1 MHAMQY
7 EITLPADYDMGIIR
21 KRVATKG
28 HLLDGYPG
36 LGAKAYLIRERGVD
50 DSPVN
55 QYAPF
60 YLWNTPEGMNSFLWG
75 PGFQGIVDDFG
86 RPEVQHWSGL
96 AFTEGAVPEVD
107 GASEKGAVSREGA
120 GAAASDVRASVKTA
134 IRRRMRIPARTHLG
148 GFADELAA
156 EAARLARQEGA
167 LFAAT
172 AIDPRT
178 WEALHFSV
186 WDHES
191 PKGVGDV
198 FQVLHVSAPERHLLT
213 SGRHW

>member
-21 KRVATKG
+21 DRVAAKG
-28 HLLDGYPG
+28 HLLDDYPG
-36 LGAKAYLIRERGVD
+36 LGAKAYLVRERGVD

-86 RPEVQHWSGL
+86 RPEVQHWTGL
-96 AFTEGAVPEVD
+96 AFAEGA
-107 GASEKGAVSREGA
+107 AW
-120 GAAASDVRASVKTA
+120 AASGTGAPAKSA
-134 IRRRMRIPARTHLG
+134 IRRRTRIPAPTHLG
-148 GFADELAA
+148 GLAA
-156 EAARLARQEGA
+156 ELAHEASRLAQRDGA
-167 LFAAT
+167 IYAAT

-186 WDHES
+186 WDHDA
-191 PKGVGDV
+191 PKGPGDV
-198 FQVLHVSAPERHLLT
+198 FQVLHVSAPERELLPR
-213 SGRHW
+213 GRQW

>member
-21 KRVATKG
+21 NRVAAKG
-28 HLLDGYPG
+28 HLLDDYPG

-86 RPEVQHWSGL
+86 RPEVQHWTGL
-96 AFTEGAVPEVD
+96 AFAEGSASGAPAKSAV
-107 GASEKGAVSREGA
+107 RH
-120 GAAASDVRASVKTA
+120 
-134 IRRRMRIPARTHLG
+134 RMRIPARTHLG
-148 GFADELAA
+148 GLAA
-156 EAARLARQEGA
+156 ELAEEAGRLAHREGA
-167 LFAAT
+167 VYAAA

-178 WEALHFSV
+178 WEALLFSV
-186 WDHES
+186 WDHGS
-191 PKGVGDV
+191 PTGAGDV
-198 FQVLHVSAPERHLLT
+198 FQVLHLSAPERDLLP
-213 SGRHW
+213 GGQQW

>member
-21 KRVATKG
+21 DRVATKG

-36 LGAKAYLIRERGVD
+36 LGAKAYLVRERGVD

-60 YLWNTPEGMNSFLWG
+60 YLWSTPEGMNSFLWG

-86 RPEVQHWSGL
+86 RPEVQHWTGL
-96 AFTEGAVPEVD
+96 AFAEGP
-107 GASEKGAVSREGA
+107 AS
-120 GAAASDVRASVKTA
+120 AAPARAA
-134 IRRRMRIPARTHLG
+134 IRRRMRIPDRTPLG
-148 GFADELAA
+148 PLAA
-156 EAARLARQEGA
+156 ELVHEAERLAYQDGNIY
-167 LFAAT
+167 AAVS
-172 AIDPRT
+172 IDPRT

-186 WDHES
+186 WDHDS

-198 FQVLHVSAPERHLLT
+198 FQVLHLSAPERDLLPR
-213 SGRHW
+213 GRQW

>member
-21 KRVATKG
+21 NRVATKG
-28 HLLDGYPG
+28 HLLDSYPG

-86 RPEVQHWSGL
+86 RPEVQHWTGL
-96 AFTEGAVPEVD
+96 AFADGTASGAP
-107 GASEKGAVSREGA
+107 AKSAL
-120 GAAASDVRASVKTA
+120 
-134 IRRRMRIPARTHLG
+134 RRRMRVPARTHLG
-148 GFADELAA
+148 GLAVELAQ
-156 EAARLARQEGA
+156 EAVRLAQREGA
-167 LFAAT
+167 VYAAT

-178 WEALHFSV
+178 WEALLFSA
-186 WDHES
+186 WDHDS
-191 PKGVGDV
+191 PKGQGDA
-198 FQVLHVSAPERHLLT
+198 FRVLHLSAPERDLLRR
-213 SGRHW
+213 GQQW

>member
-1 MHAMQY
+1 MHVMQY

-21 KRVATKG
+21 NRVATKG
-28 HLLDGYPG
+28 HLLDDYPG

-86 RPEVQHWSGL
+86 RPEVQHWTGL
-96 AFTEGAVPEVD
+96 AFAEGSASGEPAKSAV
-107 GASEKGAVSREGA
+107 RH
-120 GAAASDVRASVKTA
+120 
-134 IRRRMRIPARTHLG
+134 RMRIPARTHLG
-148 GFADELAA
+148 GLATELAE
-156 EAARLARQEGA
+156 EAGRLAQREGSVY
-167 LFAAT
+167 AAA

-178 WEALHFSV
+178 WEALLFSV
-186 WDHES
+186 WDHDS
-191 PKGVGDV
+191 PKGEGDV
-198 FQVLHVSAPERHLLT
+198 FQVLHLSAPERGLLPG
-213 SGRHW
+213 GRQW

>member
-7 EITLPADYDMGIIR
+7 EITLPADYDMAVIR
-21 KRVATKG
+21 HRVATKG
-28 HLLDGYPG
+28 HLLDDYPG

-86 RPEVQHWSGL
+86 RPEVQHWTGL
-96 AFTEGAVPEVD
+96 AFAEGTASGAPARSAVRRRIPIPAGARLGTFATELADETAQLAGRGGAVY
-107 GASEKGAVSREGA
+107 
-120 GAAASDVRASVKTA
+120 AAA
-134 IRRRMRIPARTHLG
+134 
-148 GFADELAA
+148 
-156 EAARLARQEGA
+156 
-167 LFAAT
+167 

-178 WEALHFSV
+178 WEALLFSA

-191 PKGVGDV
+191 DAPKGEGEV
-198 FQVLHVSAPERHLLT
+198 FQILHVSAPERGFLT
-213 SGRHW
+213 RGQQW